1 MSFFHVKGQG
11 VEGLLYGRAAI
22 PPFGLL
28 LHGETMTERI
38 PLVAKTLH
46 RQSTLQTRE

>member
-28 LHGETMTERI
+28 LYRKIKAERI
-38 PLVAKTLH
+38 LLVAKTLH
-46 RQSTLQTRE
+46 RQSTLQTRK